1 MDSGIRISVTALC
14 AVVLLVVIKKDSR
27 EFSLPIIL
35 VTGGCIVL
43 CLLEEMANISETIQR
58 YARIAQIEPWVVEP
72 VVKVVG
78 LSVITKLTS
87 ELCRGA
93 GETGVASF
101 VETAGTIFALWTALP
116 LAEGVLALMGQLLT

>member
-27 EFSLPIIL
+27 EFSLPIIF

-101 VETAGTIFALWTALP
+101 VETAGTILAIFATLP
-116 LAEGVLALMGQLLT
+116 LAQEVVDMVVEMLS